1 MCESSRKGA
10 VVCLALGTLL
20 LSLLLSDPAGATI
33 YCVAEP
39 TCPQGGL
46 AEATPEEA
54 IEAAD
59 LNAAPDTIRIGPG
72 EFTSGSLYSNTE
84 VDIVGAG
91 PDSTRIVGDQT
102 VATDLLYVVGS
113 GTSVSNLGLRVTKN
127 NTNALRLNDGAD
139 VSDLSIR
146 ADSSLTGIAGIIAEE
161 AGTEATRLDIRL
173 GPNLFSQAILPIEGG
188 IITDSF
194 LQAGLGIA
202 GGENVPTI
210 ARRLRISAGVGLR
223 PFGGILTIRDS
234 LVEPDPET
242 AYFFGADVNSS
253 NGGPETPGVLVA
265 VNVTIVG
272 NGQPGSVGVLADG
285 NEGDATVNLNNTV
298 VTNVETSLWRAE
310 QVGEDVDFTA
320 RYSSFDGSK
329 TLLSGS
335 GTGSDTFQNNLSN
348 GPDSGFV
355 NAAASDY
362 RLRPDSVLVD
372 AGNPVPPT
380 SDSDLRGLSRVR
392 DGNADG
398 SSVADIGAFEYQRAP
413 PTPAFSFTP
422 AAPLFGD
429 LVSFDGTATGDLD
442 GDPVSLSWS
451 LGDGA
456 GATGPQTSRLYA
468 LPGTY
473 PAALTATDITGL
485 SASVTHP
492 VSVSLRAGRCA
503 NRRKGTSRADKVKGF
518 AAGDLL
524 DGLGGNDVLNG
535 EAGDDCL
542 FGRAGNDR
550 LRGGAGRD
558 RLNGG
563 GGKDLLDVRGGGRDR
578 ANCGAGPG
586 DRVLAD
592 GRDRLRRCERIKRR

>member
-1 MCESSRKGA
+1 MSESNRTGA
-10 VVCLALGTLL
+10 AVSLGLAALL
-20 LSLLLSDPAGATI
+20 LSLLLPGPASATI
-33 YCVAEP
+33 YCVADP
-39 TCPQGGL
+39 SCPQGSV

-59 LNAAPDTIRIGPG
+59 LDAAPDTVQIGPG
-72 EFTSGSLYSNTE
+72 EFTSGPLGANTD

-91 PDSTRIVGDQT
+91 ADATHIVADQT
-102 VATDLLYVVGS
+102 VITDLLSIFTSGS
-113 GTSVSNLGLRVTKN
+113 SVSNLELSLTKS
-127 NTNALRLNDGAD
+127 NTNALRLSNGAD

-146 ADSSLTGIAGIIAEE
+146 AGSSLTSTAGIIMED

-173 GPNLFSQAILPIEGG
+173 GPDLSSQAIIPIDQG

-194 LQAGLGIA
+194 LQAGLGI
-202 GGENVPTI
+202 GGGDNPTI
-210 ARRLRISAGVGLR
+210 AMRLHIRAAFALR

-234 LVEPDPET
+234 LVEPDPES
-242 AYFFGADVNSS
+242 AFFYGVDVNSS
-253 NGGPETPGVLVA
+253 NGGPETAGILVA

-285 NEGDATVNLNNTV
+285 NTGDAAVNLLNSI
-298 VTNVETSLWRAE
+298 VTNVQTSLWRAE
-310 QVGEDVDFTA
+310 EGGDDVDLTV
-320 RYSSFDGSK
+320 RYSSYDGSK
-329 TLLSGS
+329 TQLAGS
-335 GTGSDTFQNNLSN
+335 GTGSNTFQNNLAN

-380 SDSDLRGLSRVR
+380 SESDLRGLPRVR
-392 DGNADG
+392 DGNGDG
-398 SSVADIGAFEYQRAP
+398 SSIADIGAFEYQRAP
-413 PTPAFSFTP
+413 PSPAFSFTP

-429 LVSFDGTATGDLD
+429 LVSFDGAATSDVD
-442 GDPVSLSWS
+442 GDPLSLSWS

-456 GATGPQTSRLYA
+456 GATGNQASRLYA

-473 PAALTATDITGL
+473 QAALTATDITGL

-492 VSVSLRAGRCA
+492 VSVGLRPGRCA
-503 NRRKGTSRADKVKGF
+503 NRRKGTARADRVKGF

-524 DGLGGNDVLNG
+524 DGLGGNDVLRG

-542 FGRAGNDR
+542 FGRAGKDR
-550 LRGGAGRD
+550 LKGGPGRD
-558 RLNGG
+558 RLDGG
-563 GGKDLLDVRGGGRDR
+563 AGKDVLDVRGGGRDR
-578 ANCGAGPG
+578 ANCGAGRR
-586 DRVLAD
+586 DRVIAD
-592 GRDRLRRCERIKRR
+592 RRDRLRRCERIRRR